1 MVLDEETS
9 HMEPMTRTACG
20 GDLYNLFKV
29 FVPGGSRGHSFL
41 RSACLP
47 FVFPVLPFT
56 PTFTLCRSS
65 RAMSVLPLRYYAP
78 NAATYD
84 ASSGRDLLR
93 VSGNV
98 VRPAIG
104 GKRRSRKTHRTRK
117 QKAGFVPSVMEGFC
131 AATSKY
137 VVPLALFAIHSLVRK
152 GTQKGR
158 KGKKGTKSTRRGKK
172 RI

>member
-1 MVLDEETS
+1 
-9 HMEPMTRTACG
+9 
-20 GDLYNLFKV
+20 
-29 FVPGGSRGHSFL
+29 
-41 RSACLP
+41 
-47 FVFPVLPFT
+47 
-56 PTFTLCRSS
+56 
-65 RAMSVLPLRYYAP
+65 MSVLPLRYYAP

-104 GKRRSRKTHRTRK
+104 GKRRTRKSRTSRTRK
-117 QKAGFVPSVMEGFC
+117 QKGGFVPSVMEGFC

-152 GTQKGR
+152 GTQKAGKKAGR
-158 KGKKGTKSTRRGKK
+158 KTGKAKKTKKAGK
-172 RI
+172 

>member
-1 MVLDEETS
+1 
-9 HMEPMTRTACG
+9 
-20 GDLYNLFKV
+20 
-29 FVPGGSRGHSFL
+29 
-41 RSACLP
+41 
-47 FVFPVLPFT
+47 
-56 PTFTLCRSS
+56 
-65 RAMSVLPLRYYAP
+65 MSVLPLRYYAP

-104 GKRRSRKTHRTRK
+104 GKRRTRTSRTRK
-117 QKAGFVPSVMEGFC
+117 QKQKGGFVPSVMEGFC

-152 GTQKGR
+152 GTQKAGKKAGR
-158 KGKKGTKSTRRGKK
+158 KTGKAKKAKKAGK
-172 RI
+172 

>member
-1 MVLDEETS
+1 
-9 HMEPMTRTACG
+9 
-20 GDLYNLFKV
+20 
-29 FVPGGSRGHSFL
+29 
-41 RSACLP
+41 
-47 FVFPVLPFT
+47 
-56 PTFTLCRSS
+56 
-65 RAMSVLPLRYYAP
+65 MSVLPLRYYAP

-104 GKRRSRKTHRTRK
+104 GKRKTRK
-117 QKAGFVPSVMEGFC
+117 QKQKGGFVPSVMEGFC

-152 GTQKGR
+152 GTQKAGKKAGR
-158 KGKKGTKSTRRGKK
+158 KTGKAKKTKKAGK
-172 RI
+172 

>member
-1 MVLDEETS
+1 
-9 HMEPMTRTACG
+9 
-20 GDLYNLFKV
+20 
-29 FVPGGSRGHSFL
+29 
-41 RSACLP
+41 
-47 FVFPVLPFT
+47 
-56 PTFTLCRSS
+56 
-65 RAMSVLPLRYYAP
+65 MSVLPLRYYAP

-104 GKRRSRKTHRTRK
+104 GKRKSRKSRK
-117 QKAGFVPSVMEGFC
+117 SRRPQQKGGFVPSVMEGFC

-137 VVPLALFAIHSLVRK
+137 IVPLALIAIHSLIRK
-152 GTQKGR
+152 GTPKGPKRSGTKRSGTKRSR
-158 KGKKGTKSTRRGKK
+158 KGTRKASGKK